1 MSPLCARDLILLC
14 LFTATLLSATDE
26 WAMRWRGYQDVV
38 AGVSFRYPYDYYTRD
53 QYKGELF
60 RRTRLPQS
68 SSSEEEGEGRVVEID
83 GKPVRVRM
91 TGGDM
96 PRSGPDVRAFS

>member
-1 MSPLCARDLILLC
+1 MSPLCARALILLC

-26 WAMRWRGYQDVV
+26 WAMRWRVYQDVV

-60 RRTRLPQS
+60 RRTPRPQP
-68 SSSEEEGEGRVVEID
+68 SSSEGEGEERVIEIE
-83 GKPVRVRM
+83 GKPVRVRV

-96 PRSGPDVRAFS
+96 PRSARM